1 MSNKI
6 WFGCPNC
13 HLAFSSKG
21 EYERHYE
28 SDHAGRG
35 FREASLIES
44 RG

>member
-1 MSNKI
+1 MNNKL

-13 HLAFSSKG
+13 YLAFYSKG

-35 FREASLIES
+35 FKGADLIET
-44 RG
+44 RE